1 MTVIALNKCNV
12 QLQRDMFNEC
22 RLTKKKKSKSW
33 AKKTLELPL
42 LMQGSPMPMF
52 YESNQN

>member
-12 QLQRDMFNEC
+12 QLQRGMFNEC
-22 RLTKKKKSKSW
+22 RLTKKKVNHGQKN
-33 AKKTLELPL
+33 LELPL

>member
-1 MTVIALNKCNV
+1 MNAD
-12 QLQRDMFNEC
+12 LQ
-22 RLTKKKKSKSW
+22 KKKKSKSW